1 MLSRHGLWVDWRENK
16 ALNLK
21 TEELMMMLEGD
32 ASVIDIAWSLELP
45 LKVVEEYLERFF
57 DAGLIEKLDEAAVP

>member
-1 MLSRHGLWVDWRENK
+1 MLWVDWRENK